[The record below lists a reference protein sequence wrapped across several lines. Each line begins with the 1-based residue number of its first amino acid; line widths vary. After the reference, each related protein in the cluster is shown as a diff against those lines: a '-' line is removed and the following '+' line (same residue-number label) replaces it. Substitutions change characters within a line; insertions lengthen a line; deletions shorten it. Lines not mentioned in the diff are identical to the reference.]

1 MARPKGLRD
10 SAVRRRHAVPNAL
23 LPVVSLSALNFGF
36 VLSGAIAVE
45 AIYSWPGI
53 GQATLEAIRGP
64 DFPMLQGLFLLSRR
78 GSDHPQPRRRPDPRL
93 ARPADRWER
102 MSGEGVPTTVVVS
115 PRSLVRCGVRRRH
128 PRLRVCVPPRRTGDD
143 RCRRARGVRPD
154 GVAGAG
160 DQPAGRPQRR
170 RLDPQPGVGTSEPRL
185 PVRHRQPRTIRRGPV
200 RLGCTRQPVRRCGG
214 NPADGR
220 DRLDRG
226 HRCRVLR
233 RPCRLPVDAR
243 HRLVP
248 RHPVPAPGNRPGR
261 RARSIVAQ
269 RDHRHRHHVVAG
281 DRPDHPRSGAH
292 CEATAVRRPG
302 QGARCR
308 TMACRPP
315 SRPAGGRPAD
325 PRQHDAGGADLD
337 PHRDDAGVPRP
348 R

>member
-1 MARPKGLRD
+1 MVPIWCIWLQRWRRATSWSEALTLPAQSGQIWPDRAGQSGSTPRDGDTRRLPEPCRRAAARNRHPPHTRIREKRPCLAAP
-10 SAVRRRHAVPNAL
+10 SAGAPVARNGGPMTVAEPVPA
-23 LPVVSLSALNFGF
+23 
-36 VLSGAIAVE
+36 
-45 AIYSWPGI
+45 
-53 GQATLEAIRGP
+53 
-64 DFPMLQGLFLLSRR
+64 
-78 GSDHPQPRRRPDPRL
+78 
-93 ARPADRWER
+93 
-102 MSGEGVPTTVVVS
+102 TVVVS
-115 PRSLVRCGVRRRH
+115 PRSLVRARRVAAVRGFGSAFRRDALAMIGVAV
-128 PRLRVCVPPRRTGDD
+128 LV
-143 RCRRARGVRPD
+143 GVRPD

-160 DQPAGRPQRR
+160 DQPASRTQRR

-200 RLGCTRQPVRRCGG
+200 RVGCACQPVRRCGG

-233 RPCRLPVDAR
+233 RPCRLPVDAP

-248 RHPVPAPGNRPGR
+248 RHPVPAPGDRAGR
-261 RARSIVAQ
+261 SARSIVAQ

-281 DRPDHPRSGAH
+281 DRPDHPRPGAH
-292 CEATAVRRPG
+292 RQATAVRRPR
-302 QGARCR
+302 QGARR
-308 TMACRPP
+308 RPTTRRPP